1 MPAKCGWSAL
11 KARLARELLPW
22 KGWRISEGN
31 SSRPCVCAS
40 RNNFAAGKG
49 VESDVRQVQV
59 CLACFSWATCRF
71 FLQAVASKTAQ
82 VSRAEKKRPA
92 FPNASRSTKY
102 IR

>member
-31 SSRPCVCAS
+31 SSWPCVCAS

-49 VESDVRQVQV
+49 VESDVRQVQG
-59 CLACFSWATCRF
+59 CLTYFSVATWQI
-71 FLQAVASKTAQ
+71 LPASGCAQ
-82 VSRAEKKRPA
+82 DGAGVMS
-92 FPNASRSTKY
+92 
-102 IR
+102 